1 MLSPLDVPTS
11 PFGIDDER
19 CDQPRRALLQRCRA
33 RRVAT
38 GRSAMREQQLKAI
51 GEQIAQ
57 RIRRPTP
64 ANASNGEPLAASMVA
79 DVRTAMLVLLGAVG
93 FVLLIACANVAGLL
107 IARGAARRRELA
119 VRTALGAGRGRL
131 DAAAADRERRAR
143 GRRRRA
149 RAARRELDA
158 AVTDRPRAREPA
170 AARGRHARLAH
181 RARLRWPRPS
191 PSACCLVSCR
201 RCSRRGRNSMPIS
214 RTADAPARRA
224 PACATSWSSRRSR
237 WRSCC

>member
-1 MLSPLDVPTS
+1 M
-11 PFGIDDER
+11 G
-19 CDQPRRALLQRCRA
+19 PRRALLQRCRA
-33 RRVAT
+33 RRGQT
-38 GRSAMREQQLKAI
+38 GRSAMLKGSSRRSASRSRK
-51 GEQIAQ
+51 

-64 ANASNGEPLAASMVA
+64 AQGLNGEPLATSMVT

-131 DAAAADRERRAR
+131 DAAASHRERRAR
-143 GRRRRA
+143 ARRRRN

-158 AVTDRPRAREPA
+158 AAAHRPCAGESA
-170 AARGRHARLAH
+170 AARGCHSRLAH
-181 RARLRWPRPS
+181 RGVCAGS
-191 PSACCLVSCR
+191 D
-201 RCSRRGRNSMPIS
+201 RRGRRAVWSDAGVAVVAAGTES
-214 RTADAPARRA
+214 RSQGRRTHPARRA

-237 WRSCC
+237 SRSCC